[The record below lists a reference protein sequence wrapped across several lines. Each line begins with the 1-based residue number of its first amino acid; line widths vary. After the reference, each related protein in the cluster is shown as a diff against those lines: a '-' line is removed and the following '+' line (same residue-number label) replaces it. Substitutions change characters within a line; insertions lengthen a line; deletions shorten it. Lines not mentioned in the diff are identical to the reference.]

1 MDSTADDQDSEI
13 RKLQEL
19 VKKLELQN
27 QSLIQRH
34 NLETDAASAAPDNP
48 GAPADQPPIQM
59 LRRLNGIK
67 STHDPTTTRQR
78 NGDGSEGLKPDT
90 SRLSL
95 DCFGLIDVDKISLD
109 ADDSW

>member
-1 MDSTADDQDSEI
+1 MDSTAGGQDSEI

-27 QSLIQRH
+27 QSLIEHH
-34 NLETDAASAAPDNP
+34 NLEKDATAPDNP
-48 GAPADQPPIQM
+48 GAPTDQPPIQA

-67 STHDPTTTRQR
+67 STHDPTTATRQK
-78 NGDGSEGLKPDT
+78 NGDGSEGSKPDA

-95 DCFGLIDVDKISLD
+95 DCFGLIDVDIISLD

>member
-1 MDSTADDQDSEI
+1 MDLTAEGQDSEI

-34 NLETDAASAAPDNP
+34 NLETDATAPDNP
-48 GAPADQPPIQM
+48 DAPADQPPIQV
-59 LRRLNGIK
+59 LSRLNGI
-67 STHDPTTTRQR
+67 TTATRQK
-78 NGDGSEGLKPDT
+78 NGDGSEGSKPDT

-95 DCFGLIDVDKISLD
+95 DCFGLIDVDRISLD